1 MIESTLAA
9 GDLFTAIP
17 NLFENAKLSIAIVA
31 LFVGFVAGACALW
44 KGFGSAAGKLLG
56 GICAAAII
64 MGGVGLALSLGT
76 TVNKYGGNIGTG
88 SVGQYGQ

>member
-1 MIESTLAA
+1 MIETTLAA

-56 GICAAAII
+56 GIAAAAII
-64 MGGVGLALSLGT
+64 MSGVGFVMSLNT